1 MVMGIEEGTEYLP
14 YYLYFQDVTLCHD
27 PGSLG
32 RISIGSVLCCSFF
45 HRANECSVLTHL
57 WMWSF
62 YIVDVSVAWGK

>member
-14 YYLYFQDVTLCHD
+14 YYLYFQDVTLCRD

-57 WMWSF
+57 
-62 YIVDVSVAWGK
+62 